1 MEVFSHV
8 SDVAH
13 GFSLN
18 FNVVNAIKTA
28 ELCLVRL
35 EINIV
40 IFICYSQ
47 NIRRH
52 SATGG
57 DLLIVDVVKIPISKT
72 IFNQPVPRN
81 DPKIFLQD
89 KRFLKIT
96 FKFMKN
102 IRFSSVA
109 MIF

>member
-13 GFSLN
+13 GSLVFSLN

-57 DLLIVDVVKIPISKT
+57 DLLVVDVVKIPISKT
-72 IFNQPVPRN
+72 IFN
-81 DPKIFLQD
+81 
-89 KRFLKIT
+89 
-96 FKFMKN
+96 
-102 IRFSSVA
+102 
-109 MIF
+109 